1 MSPSVKPLYNINKSE
16 LSGAHFYTPVQWLT
30 VNSACNAEAPEDSV
44 SQGLIEGWAQSF
56 KFCPQ
61 RVLGQSILPRS
72 LYSGSEEK
80 ERDEAADISLLL
92 AAVEYPPTEYSIT
105 FLGALTSHCRFST
118 LPNNCLRTF
127 SRLSLCIYM
136 YTALSAPSSVFC
148 YLAWTTATQPLSKSA
163 SWTSSPAQVQFRWS
177 QYLVMTG
184 NWWQTWDVELG
195 PEGSRVTP
203 LSLPCP
209 DLRSPHSNV

>member
-1 MSPSVKPLYNINKSE
+1 MAKGHKKQTSLFYYGPWVQVSSRCIILIK
-16 LSGAHFYTPVQWLT
+16 AHFYTPVQWLT

-105 FLGALTSHCRFST
+105 FLGVLTSHYRIST
-118 LPNNCLRTF
+118 FP
-127 SRLSLCIYM
+127 
-136 YTALSAPSSVFC
+136 
-148 YLAWTTATQPLSKSA
+148 Q
-163 SWTSSPAQVQFRWS
+163 
-177 QYLVMTG
+177 
-184 NWWQTWDVELG
+184 
-195 PEGSRVTP
+195 
-203 LSLPCP
+203 
-209 DLRSPHSNV
+209 

>member
-1 MSPSVKPLYNINKSE
+1 MLKHQRT
-16 LSGAHFYTPVQWLT
+16 LSARVSLRDEPNHLNFVLGECW
-30 VNSACNAEAPEDSV
+30 V
-44 SQGLIEGWAQSF
+44 SQSSPAHYTGDQKRRRERWSSRYKPSPCCCGISSHRIQELWPATAET
-56 KFCPQ
+56 
-61 RVLGQSILPRS
+61 LPS
-72 LYSGSEEK
+72 
-80 ERDEAADISLLL
+80 
-92 AAVEYPPTEYSIT
+92 
-105 FLGALTSHCRFST
+105 
-118 LPNNCLRTF
+118 PNNCLRTF

-148 YLAWTTATQPLSKSA
+148 YLAWTTTTQPLSKSA

-209 DLRSPHSNV
+209 D

>member
-1 MSPSVKPLYNINKSE
+1 MLKHQRT
-16 LSGAHFYTPVQWLT
+16 LSARVSLRDEPNHLNFVLRECW
-30 VNSACNAEAPEDSV
+30 V
-44 SQGLIEGWAQSF
+44 SQSSPAH
-56 KFCPQ
+56 
-61 RVLGQSILPRS
+61 
-72 LYSGSEEK
+72 YT
-80 ERDEAADISLLL
+80 ADQKRRREMKQQIQAFSLLL
-92 AAVEYPPTEYSIT
+92 WNILTQNTVSLS
-105 FLGALTSHCRFST
+105 LGFWPATAESLPS
-118 LPNNCLRTF
+118 PNNCLRTF

-209 DLRSPHSNV
+209 D

>member
-1 MSPSVKPLYNINKSE
+1 M
-16 LSGAHFYTPVQWLT
+16 
-30 VNSACNAEAPEDSV
+30 NSACNAEAPEDPV

-56 KFCPQ
+56 KFCPR

-72 LYSGSEEK
+72 LYRGSEEK
-80 ERDEAADISLLL
+80 EREMKQQIQAFSLLL
-92 AAVEYPPTEYSIT
+92 WNILTQNTVSLS
-105 FLGALTSHCRFST
+105 LGLWPATAET
-118 LPNNCLRTF
+118 LPSPNNCLRTF

-148 YLAWTTATQPLSKSA
+148 YLEWTTTTQPLSKSA
-163 SWTSSPAQVQFRWS
+163 SWTSSPAQVQLRWS

-209 DLRSPHSNV
+209 D